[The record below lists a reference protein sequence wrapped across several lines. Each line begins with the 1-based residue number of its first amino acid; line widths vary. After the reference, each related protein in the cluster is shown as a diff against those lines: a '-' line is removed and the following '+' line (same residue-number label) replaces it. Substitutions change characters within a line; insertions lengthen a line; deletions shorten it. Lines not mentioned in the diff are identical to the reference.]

1 MRTLFIITG
10 ILIVYTGR
18 LTAQEDNVPTSEDS
32 SAVYEGLFNSEN
44 PLHLTLKADLK
55 TFKKTAKKENYHPA
69 EMTCTVNENLQITD
83 PVRIKARG
91 VARKVV
97 CSLPPFWLNI
107 RHSGMKADSLKDLNI
122 NRLKMVIR
130 CRSSKSYEHYI
141 LREYLVY
148 KLYNLITPYSFRV
161 RLVRLTFEDT
171 AKDNETTEDWAFLI
185 EPMDLMCARLNATNI
200 KSQKL
205 SMRTLNPELMD
216 LVSLFSYMIGNG
228 DFSVTGRHNLK
239 ILAVKPPGPQGFT
252 PVAYDFDVTGLVNIP
267 YANPREELG
276 ISSLKERYYL
286 GPCRSES
293 VHLESVLQ
301 LASSKDELIDCIK
314 EFEYLVE
321 KERMDMVEY
330 IESYFSEAENDNF
343 IERKILSTC
352 H

>member
-10 ILIVYTGR
+10 ILLVFSGR
-18 LTAQEDNVPTSEDS
+18 LTAQVDNVQTSEDS
-32 SAVYEGLFNSEN
+32 SAVYEGLFNSED

-69 EMTCTVNENLQITD
+69 EMTCTVDENFQVTD

-91 VARKVV
+91 IARKVL
-97 CSLPPFWLNI
+97 CSLPPIWLNI

-122 NRLKMVIR
+122 NKIKLVVR
-130 CRSSKSYEHYI
+130 CRSNKSYEHYV

-161 RLVRLTFEDT
+161 RLVRLTFVDT
-171 AKDNETTEDWAFLI
+171 SKDNEATEDWAFLI
-185 EPMDLMCARLNATNI
+185 EPMNLMCARLNAANI

-205 SMRTLNPELMD
+205 SMRTLNPEHMD
-216 LVSLFSYMIGNG
+216 LVSLFSYMIGNE
-228 DFSVTGRHNLK
+228 DLSVTGRHNLK
-239 ILAVKPPGPQGFT
+239 ILSVKPPGPQGFT
-252 PVAYDFDVTGLVNIP
+252 PVAYDFDITGLVNTQ
-267 YANPREELG
+267 YANPRVELG
-276 ISSLKERYYL
+276 ISSVKERYYL

-293 VHLESVLQ
+293 EHMESVQ
-301 LASSKDELIDCIK
+301 KLASCKDELIDYIK
-314 EFEYLVE
+314 GFEYLDE
-321 KERMDMVEY
+321 KERTDVAAY